1 MIAILSFNRCPPEQ
15 ALIEKGCRWET
26 AARSDEELRFLPI
39 SQEEEL
45 SPFYEEDRVLDLIY
59 FEIKD
64 ASDVERLKLLRKK
77 EPQGLLA
84 LGYVWDG
91 APEI

>member
-45 SPFYEEDRVLDLIY
+45 SPFMRRTECWTLSI
-59 FEIKD
+59 
-64 ASDVERLKLLRKK
+64 LR
-77 EPQGLLA
+77 
-84 LGYVWDG
+84 
-91 APEI
+91 